1 MGTLGHRDSQRPPE
15 TQRQKQRYS
24 VMRHGDTEK
33 TNRRRRIEKRGTEWR
48 LSREIQRQEET
59 LKPERDTERHP
70 ETKRRGRK
78 ESEL

>member
-33 TNRRRRIEKRGTEWR
+33 KKQIDAREKRKEGQ
-48 LSREIQRQEET
+48 SGDSA
-59 LKPERDTERHP
+59 ERFKGK
-70 ETKRRGRK
+70 KRP
-78 ESEL
+78 